1 MVCTQCRTSTT
12 WRAQVW
18 NMTALSAFPAG
29 ASQGAVGRRGAQGR
43 WARQQCREESVG
55 AGQAPSTP
63 WGTRGQQASPF
74 QLHHKATFF
83 FFFCILCF
91 FFLQLIYPRKKAKG
105 DVFLEFSLL
114 LLLLFWGVLC
124 LFVVVCFIFPREKEE
139 KGSFSKVLSLH
150 AMGPGQTAAA
160 STQIQVQVPAG
171 LPAAI
176 LTGRSHNKPIL
187 GKGPLVDFQIV
198 RDGREKRWVE
208 GEPDP
213 QEGWR

>member
-1 MVCTQCRTSTT
+1 MWAKRPARPGAREASKPPHSSSTI
-12 WRAQVW
+12 
-18 NMTALSAFPAG
+18 
-29 ASQGAVGRRGAQGR
+29 
-43 WARQQCREESVG
+43 RQ
-55 AGQAPSTP
+55 
-63 WGTRGQQASPF
+63 
-74 QLHHKATFF
+74 LFF
-83 FFFCILCF
+83 FFVFCVF

-114 LLLLFWGVLC
+114 LLLLLFLGVLC

-150 AMGPGQTAAA
+150 AMGPGQAAAA